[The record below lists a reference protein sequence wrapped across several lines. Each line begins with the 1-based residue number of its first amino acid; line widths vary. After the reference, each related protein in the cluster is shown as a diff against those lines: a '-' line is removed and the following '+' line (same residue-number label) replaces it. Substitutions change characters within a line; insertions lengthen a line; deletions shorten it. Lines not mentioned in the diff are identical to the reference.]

1 MANLKSNLARLSFV
15 AIFFVLAACSAA
27 PVPQTGGAQNPTQ
40 ADAVTT
46 APTVAADQP
55 TAVATEAT
63 SATTAAQ
70 APSSGGLRYDIVAA
84 DSKAIYKAREQLA
97 NMDLPNDVV
106 GTSKDISGSVVLK
119 ADGTIDSSQSK
130 VTVGLANLQTDRS
143 MRDNFVRRNVLN
155 TDQYP
160 SAVFVPSEVSGLPS
174 PLPQSGD
181 VSFKLTGN
189 LTIKDVTKPVT
200 WDVKGSVSNGKATG
214 TATTTFKFEDFNLTQ
229 PKVPVVLS
237 IEDHITLEADV
248 TLQPAQ

>member
-1 MANLKSNLARLSFV
+1 
-15 AIFFVLAACSAA
+15 
-27 PVPQTGGAQNPTQ
+27 
-40 ADAVTT
+40 
-46 APTVAADQP
+46 
-55 TAVATEAT
+55 
-63 SATTAAQ
+63 
-70 APSSGGLRYDIVAA
+70 
-84 DSKAIYKAREQLA
+84 
-97 NMDLPNDVV
+97 
-106 GTSKDISGSVVLK
+106 
-119 ADGTIDSSQSK
+119 
-130 VTVGLANLQTDRS
+130 
-143 MRDNFVRRNVLN
+143 VLN